1 MKLALDS
8 HYTIGK
14 LHLCCEDYG
23 CHGRT
28 PLPHV
33 ILADGCSAAPDSDVG
48 ARLLVLNAR
57 RLLPQ
62 FMRRDLDTS
71 GRQAQHWRLGRRA
84 LSTSSRAP
92 TSLSGAAEQPSARIT
107 CGNGVRPWQ
116 P

>member
-57 RLLPQ
+57 RLLNFP
-62 FMRRDLDTS
+62 
-71 GRQAQHWRLGRRA
+71 RA
-84 LSTSSRAP
+84 
-92 TSLSGAAEQPSARIT
+92 
-107 CGNGVRPWQ
+107 GV
-116 P
+116 